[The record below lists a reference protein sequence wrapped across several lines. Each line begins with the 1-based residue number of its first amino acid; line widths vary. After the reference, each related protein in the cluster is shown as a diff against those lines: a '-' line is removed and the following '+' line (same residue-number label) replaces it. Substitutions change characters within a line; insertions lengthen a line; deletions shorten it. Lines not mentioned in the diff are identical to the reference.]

1 MTISDEATIC
11 NLLYRY
17 AEVMDSG
24 DFAATAELFRHARVV
39 LDPANNVSVD
49 ADGLLKLWTD
59 SVIRY
64 PDGTP
69 RTKHVTT
76 NPIVE
81 IDDETGTATCRSYYT
96 VFQQTD
102 TLPLQPIVAG
112 RYHDRF
118 EHAAGTWRF
127 TERDYSLVDLVGD
140 ISQHL
145 RLPVGQGGDD
155 GIECQRVGSRPDS
168 PPRRTRHRTATRPV
182 RARHGRAGMGSAR
195 GNHVRRCNR

>member
-1 MTISDEATIC
+1 MANSSEVAIC

-17 AEVMDSG
+17 AELMDSG
-24 DFAATAELFRHARVV
+24 DFVAVAELFRHARVV
-39 LDPANNVSVD
+39 LDPRNDASVD
-49 ADGLLKLWTD
+49 ADGILQIWTD

-81 IDDETGTATCRSYYT
+81 VDEDAGTATCRSYYT
-96 VFQQTD
+96 VFQQTE
-102 TLPLQPIVAG
+102 TLALQPIIAG

-118 EHAAGTWRF
+118 ECVEGAWRF

-140 ISQHL
+140 LSQHL
-145 RLPVGQGGDD
+145 RMALP
-155 GIECQRVGSRPDS
+155 E
-168 PPRRTRHRTATRPV
+168 
-182 RARHGRAGMGSAR
+182 
-195 GNHVRRCNR
+195 